1 MDGLI
6 VVNKPVGWTSFDVCN
21 LIKKRFH
28 EKKVGHTGTLDPMA
42 TGVLVVLLGRFTKL
56 AQDYMNQPK
65 FYVGTLEL
73 GKMTD
78 TQDLDGAVTGEKP
91 WDHVTVERVEEVIE
105 RFRGGIDQVPPMRS
119 ALKYK
124 GKRLYELHRAGKV
137 VERASRRVTV
147 HAFHLRRFV
156 PPLIDF
162 DVTVSRGTYIRTLA
176 HDVGEAL
183 GTYAYL
189 KVLCRH
195 AVGSLM
201 LTDAVDALALK
212 GLEGSSVFREL
223 VHSHT
228 RKRSC
233 AVVTL

>member
-1 MDGLI
+1 MDGLL
-6 VVNKPVGWTSFDVCN
+6 VVNKPVAWTSFDVCN

-42 TGVLVVLLGRFTKL
+42 TGVLIILLGRFTKL
-56 AQDYMNQPK
+56 AQDFMNQPK
-65 FYVGTLEL
+65 FYVGSLEL

-78 TQDLDGAVTGEKP
+78 TQDLDGAVTGQKP
-91 WDHVTVERVEEVIE
+91 WEHVTLAHVECAIE
-105 RFRGGIDQVPPMRS
+105 RFRGEIGQVPPMRS

-124 GKRLYELHRAGKV
+124 GKRLYELHLAGIE

-147 HAFHLRRFV
+147 YSFNLRRFA

-176 HDVGEAL
+176 HDLGEAL
-183 GTYAYL
+183 GTYAHL
-189 KVLCRH
+189 KALCRH
-195 AVGSLM
+195 AVGSLT
-201 LTDAVDALALK
+201 LEDAVDTLALK
-212 GLEGSSVFREL
+212 ALDSASVFRDL

-233 AVVTL
+233 AVVAL

>member
-1 MDGLI
+1 MDGML

-21 LIKKRFH
+21 LIKKRFR

-42 TGVLVVLLGRFTKL
+42 SGVLILLLGRFTKL
-56 AQDYMNQPK
+56 AQEFMNQPK

-73 GKMTD
+73 GKKTD
-78 TQDLDGAVTGEKP
+78 SQDLDGRVTGEKP
-91 WDHVTVERVEEVIE
+91 WEHVTLAKVEEVLE
-105 RFRGGIDQVPPMRS
+105 RFRGELDQVPPMCS

-124 GKRLYELHRAGKV
+124 GKRLYELHLAGKE

-147 HAFHLRRFV
+147 YSFHLRRFEA
-156 PPLIDF
+156 PLMDF

-176 HDVGEAL
+176 HDLGEAL

-189 KVLCRH
+189 KALCRH
-195 AVGSLM
+195 AVGSLT
-201 LTDAVDALALK
+201 LDDAVDALALK
-212 GLEGSSVFREL
+212 VLDNPSVFREL